1 MVASPP
7 WARPRT
13 FSGVC
18 LLSDDVWLLFLVI
31 CLMIESKLAKGSAL
45 RALPARSRGEQ
56 GSHRCY
62 RFQILLLS
70 ASVTPEVHSSGLD
83 ACVGGG
89 GGGVFCT
96 TPPHCRVT
104 ARFCRIPILTMEGV
118 REVMELAHRII
129 HNPESVFQRG
139 PLSWPAGD
147 SNTETAA
154 ASCPVSPTKPEEGDT
169 KRRRLQAQIGCEAG
183 PQASPA
189 SHPPSQ
195 AGLGTSPLGTPP
207 SLAGPKP
214 SPEGLQHIPAGP
226 QASPASHLP
235 SQAGLGTSPLGTP
248 PSLAG
253 PKPSPAGLQ
262 HIPAGPKPSPVSQ
275 GPLPSK
281 EEVSLQGPS
290 SSMRDSEVE
299 LTGELPAPKV
309 PFQFRCD
316 GFHSRFAPQI
326 SEEKLESLADEG
338 NMINDDI
345 VHLYLG

>member
-1 MVASPP
+1 MCG
-7 WARPRT
+7 WWWWW
-13 FSGVC
+13 C
-18 LLSDDVWLLFLVI
+18 
-31 CLMIESKLAKGSAL
+31 
-45 RALPARSRGEQ
+45 
-56 GSHRCY
+56 
-62 RFQILLLS
+62 ILY
-70 ASVTPEVHSSGLD
+70 D
-83 ACVGGG
+83 
-89 GGGVFCT
+89 T
-96 TPPHCRVT
+96 TTLHCRVT

-189 SHPPSQ
+189 SHQ
-195 AGLGTSPLGTPP
+195 
-207 SLAGPKP
+207 
-214 SPEGLQHIPAGP
+214 
-226 QASPASHLP
+226 P